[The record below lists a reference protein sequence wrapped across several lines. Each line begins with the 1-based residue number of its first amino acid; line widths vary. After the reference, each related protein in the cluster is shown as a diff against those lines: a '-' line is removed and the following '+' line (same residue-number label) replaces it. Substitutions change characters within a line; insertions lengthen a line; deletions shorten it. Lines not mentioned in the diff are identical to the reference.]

1 MRSKTSSVFR
11 QAFVR
16 EQWQANQTAP
26 HIYFVLLG
34 VSVNQVGTRE
44 KEEEVEEGRRDPPF
58 RFRFVRAH
66 THTPWLPKRIQGG
79 EGRAG
84 CLLNTPLSREV
95 ERG

>member
-1 MRSKTSSVFR
+1 MLHRQSKTSSVFR

-58 RFRFVRAH
+58 RFRFVRAY
-66 THTPWLPKRIQGG
+66 THTVASKAYSGRGG
-79 EGRAG
+79 EGRLFVKYA
-84 CLLNTPLSREV
+84 T
-95 ERG
+95 